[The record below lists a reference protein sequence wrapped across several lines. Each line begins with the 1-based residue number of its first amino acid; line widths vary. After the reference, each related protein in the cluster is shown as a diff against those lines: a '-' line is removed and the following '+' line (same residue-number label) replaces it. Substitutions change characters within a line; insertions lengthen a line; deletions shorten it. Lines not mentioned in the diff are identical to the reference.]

1 MDTVIRDALSGA
13 LSVSYSYHCFQMSR
27 YQYMGEHMFSAMV
40 YLLLRI
46 PADAYQ
52 CFFHTTSSTP
62 IVVIIFV
69 NQLVI

>member
-52 CFFHTTSSTP
+52 CFFSYY
-62 IVVIIFV
+62 IIDSDCRHY
-69 NQLVI
+69 IR